1 MSSVGRRYAEALYGS
16 LGAEDPG
23 QILSDLA
30 TFAGW
35 LKELPQLKVT
45 IENPGIPFARKTE
58 LIREVGRKAGLRD
71 LSTRFLLLAVTNKR
85 VRQLGE
91 MVEAFRTLYYEKR
104 GIQRARVIGA
114 RPLDEARKAGLQAK
128 LAEVLGQSV
137 ELESSVSEA
146 LVGGVQLHLGST
158 VYDGSVAG
166 ALESLRRTLVKG

>member
-1 MSSVGRRYAEALYGS
+1 MSSVGRRYAGALYDS

-23 QILSDLA
+23 RVLNDLA
-30 TFAGW
+30 IFAGW
-35 LKELPQLKVT
+35 LKALPELKVT
-45 IENPGIPFARKTE
+45 IENPGIPFARKTL
-58 LIREVGRKAGLRD
+58 LIREIGKEAGLRD

-91 MVEAFRTLYYEKR
+91 MVEAFRALYYERR
-104 GIQRARVIGA
+104 GIQRARVISA
-114 RPLDEARKAGLQAK
+114 RPLDETRKAGLQAK
-128 LAEVLGQSV
+128 LAEVLGRSV

-166 ALESLRRTLVKG
+166 ALKSLRQILVKG